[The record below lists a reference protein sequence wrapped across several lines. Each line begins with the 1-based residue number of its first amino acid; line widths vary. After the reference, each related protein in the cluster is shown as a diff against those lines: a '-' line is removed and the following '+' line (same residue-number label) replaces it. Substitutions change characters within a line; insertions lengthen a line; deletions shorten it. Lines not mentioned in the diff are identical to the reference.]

1 MEKETSCINARAIL
15 DYVNRYQPENYESL
29 LRDLDPEIDALAD
42 PDAFMRDPNNWISCK
57 VVSKL
62 YERARSYFN
71 DDMTAHHIAEYT
83 VRNLSFGYGQRI
95 IVKSLWSYKNLLR
108 NVEKLN
114 EKWNRSKRVEL
125 VELKKNGATIR
136 LHWESKM
143 MVTKDICLYNQ
154 GIYTFM
160 PLIWGG
166 KPLNLK
172 ETCCYFEGAPF
183 CEYQLRWPVRN
194 RASEIASRF
203 FTSKSVLVETIKEME
218 KGKRLIEKKYEE
230 VNRLNEALNRRITQ
244 LMALHDTGKAI
255 LSVLDL
261 EELLSMILN
270 YLSNACLVNRAMI
283 LLVNEKEKKLEY
295 VRSVGF
301 ESHIMKEVS
310 RYKVPLN
317 RVSNILAR
325 VAQTGV
331 SEYVP
336 VVEKSALRK
345 GNILLEKVRPSSIYV
360 VPLIT
365 RSKVIGVIA
374 TDSPDKKGVPD
385 ETRETLD
392 LFAPQ
397 IAIAIANARLYNR
410 IEAKMRELR
419 QSHALLSRA
428 EKLSFFGNISAR
440 LAHEIKNPL
449 TAVTTFLQMLPQKW
463 DDEEFRN
470 EFHET
475 ALEELRRVNNLITE
489 LLDLTKTKE
498 TRFGWEDLHS
508 LIEKMIILISPQ
520 TKEKKIDILRRFDPE
535 IGMAW
540 IDSEKMKEVIL
551 NILVNAVEFSPR
563 GGRVRISTEQV
574 GNNDLRE
581 VHVQI
586 EDDGHG
592 IPLAMMDRIFD
603 PYFTTKHKSSMH
615 SGTGLGL
622 FIALQNM
629 QDQGGHIDACNGKKG
644 GALFTIQLP
653 LHEPDQSET
662 SGEVHS

>member
-15 DYVNRYQPENYESL
+15 NYVKQYQPENYEKL
-29 LRDLDPEIDALAD
+29 LRDLDPEIDGLTD

-62 YERARSYFN
+62 YERAKSFFN
-71 DDMTAHHIAEYT
+71 DDMTAYHIAEYT

-95 IVKSLWSYKNLLR
+95 IVKSLWSYKNLLK

-136 LHWESKM
+136 LHWDSGM

-166 KPLNLK
+166 KPLTLK
-172 ETCCYFEGAPF
+172 ETCCYFEEAPC
-183 CEYQLRWPVRN
+183 CEYQLRWPARN

-218 KGKRLIEKKYEE
+218 KDKGLIERKYEE
-230 VNRLNEALNRRITQ
+230 VNRLNEALNRRIAQ

-261 EELLSMILN
+261 EELLSTILN

-295 VRSVGF
+295 VRGIGF
-301 ESHIMKEVS
+301 ERHIMDEVS
-310 RYKVPLN
+310 RYKVPLS
-317 RVSNILAR
+317 RQSNILAR

-336 VVEKSALRK
+336 VVEKSTLRQE
-345 GNILLEKVRPSSIYV
+345 NILLEKVRPSAIYV

-374 TDSPDKKGVPD
+374 TDSPDEMGVPD

-397 IAIAIANARLYNR
+397 IAIALENARLYNHL
-410 IEAKMRELR
+410 EAKMRELR

-428 EKLSFFGNISAR
+428 EKLSFFGNIAAR

-449 TAVTTFLQMLPQKW
+449 TAVTTFIQMLPQKW
-463 DDEEFRN
+463 DDEEFRT
-470 EFHET
+470 EFHEI

-508 LIEKMIILISPQ
+508 LIDKMILLISPQ
-520 TKEKKIDILRRFDPE
+520 TSEKKIEILRHFDPE
-535 IGMAW
+535 IGMTW
-540 IDSEKMKEVIL
+540 IDSEKMKGVIL
-551 NILVNAVEFSPR
+551 NILVNAIEFSPY
-563 GGRVRISTEQV
+563 GGRVEITTKHVSE
-574 GNNDLRE
+574 NDLKE
-581 VHVQI
+581 IHVHI
-586 EDDGHG
+586 KDDGHG
-592 IPLAMMDRIFD
+592 IPLMMLDRIFD
-603 PYFTTKHKSSMH
+603 PYFTTKHKSTIH

-653 LHEPDQSET
+653 LHVPELSDASE
-662 SGEVHS
+662 EFHS